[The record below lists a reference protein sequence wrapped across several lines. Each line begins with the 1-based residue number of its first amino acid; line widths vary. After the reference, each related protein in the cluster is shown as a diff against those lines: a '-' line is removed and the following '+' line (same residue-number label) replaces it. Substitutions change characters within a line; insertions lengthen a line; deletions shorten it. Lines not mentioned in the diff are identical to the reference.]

1 MEEMME
7 QTTLTIAIL
16 TKKNQCLEVDRIK
29 VLIPQC

>member
-16 TKKNQCLEVDRIK
+16 TKKNQCLEVDGIK
-29 VLIPQC
+29 I